1 MNSVDSPI
9 LIDGLQFCRWSRR
22 ILEQMREGG
31 MSAVHVTLAY
41 HQTFR
46 NTVAHL
52 MEWNSRFQAEGDLI
66 LFGRD
71 VGDID
76 RARSTERTAIFFGLQ
91 TPMPIE
97 DDLGLIEVLH
107 TLGVRFMQLTYNN
120 QSLLGCGWM
129 EDADGGITRMG
140 RQAVREMNRLGM
152 VIDLSHAGERTTLE
166 AIELSERAIAVTHAT
181 PSWWCPSKRG
191 KSREVLRA
199 LGARHGML
207 GLSLYPHHLQA
218 GSDTT
223 LESFCKMAAEAAEVV
238 GSGNLGIGSDLC
250 QDQPDSM
257 LRWMREGRWSRP
269 EGDAPAFPPQPRWF
283 QDNRDFPSLAAG
295 LRGAGF
301 AESEIAGILG
311 ENWYRFMRSAFM
323 PARKPEPSTV
333 PVEAQSASPRSATAG
348 FMAMKGAGYYS
359 KATIGARDVINEA
372 LPLVTGAIERMQ
384 PIDDGSPLR
393 VADFGCA
400 DGGTSLEMWRN
411 ALAFARR
418 LVPSRS
424 IEIVYTD
431 LPRNDFSQLFRTIH
445 NQTELASYYGQVDR
459 VFPFASGTSFH
470 ERIFPDNSL
479 DLAFSATAS
488 HYISEIPCAISNHVH
503 MVGAHG
509 KEREA
514 YEEAGRREWDRLLAL
529 RAEEL
534 SPGGML
540 VFLNFG
546 IDEQGRYLGHT
557 GGVSMFDTFNRFWR
571 ELADEGVIIES
582 EYVNTNFPQVYR
594 TIEEFIAPLKESS
607 SAAYRAGLRLEHVES
622 RHLVCPYAADFARHR
637 NPDKFARA
645 FIPTL
650 RSWSEPTF
658 AAGLSASRPAE
669 QRAAILD
676 EFFARYEKSVAS
688 APEGHGMDY
697 IHVHLVCRKAGR

>member
-1 MNSVDSPI
+1 
-9 LIDGLQFCRWSRR
+9 
-22 ILEQMREGG
+22 

-41 HQTFR
+41 HQTFQ
-46 NTVAHL
+46 NTVARI
-52 MEWNSRFQAEGDLI
+52 MEWNDRFQADGDFI
-66 LFGRD
+66 MFAKDAR
-71 VGDID
+71 DID
-76 RARSTERTAIFFGLQ
+76 KARATNRTAIFFGLQ

-107 TLGVRFMQLTYNN
+107 ALGVRFMQLTYNN

-129 EDADGGITRMG
+129 EDWDGGITRMG
-140 RQAVREMNRLGM
+140 RQAIKEMNRLGM
-152 VIDLSHAGERTTLE
+152 VVDMSHAGERTTLA
-166 AIELSERAIAVTHAT
+166 AIDLSERAIAVTHAN
-181 PSWWCPSKRG
+181 PAWWCPSKRG
-191 KSREVLRA
+191 KSRPVLKA

-207 GLSLYPHHLQA
+207 GLSLYPHHLEA
-218 GSDTT
+218 GSQTT
-223 LESFCKMAAEAAEVV
+223 LESFCRMAAEAADVV
-238 GSGNLGIGSDLC
+238 GIANLGIGSDLC

-257 LRWMREGRWSRP
+257 LRWMREGRWSRA
-269 EGDAPAFPPQPRWF
+269 EEDAPAFPPQPPWF
-283 QDNRDFPSLAAG
+283 QDNRDFPRLAEG
-295 LRGAGF
+295 LRRAGF
-301 AESEIAGILG
+301 GESEIAGVLG
-311 ENWYRFMRSAFM
+311 ENWYRFMRAAFA
-323 PARKPEPSTV
+323 PAPALHRS
-333 PVEAQSASPRSATAG
+333 PVAAAAAPASLPMATAG

-359 KATIGARDVINEA
+359 KSTLGARDAINAA

-384 PIDDGSPLR
+384 LADDGSPLR

-418 LVPSRS
+418 LVPSRP

-445 NQTELASYYGQVDR
+445 NQTELSSYYGEVER
-459 VFPFASGTSFH
+459 IFPFASGTSFH

-488 HYISEIPCAISNHVH
+488 HYISKIPGTISDHVH
-503 MVGAHG
+503 MVGARG
-509 KEREA
+509 AERQA
-514 YEEAGRREWDRLLAL
+514 YEELGRREWARLLAL

-534 SPGGML
+534 APGGML

-571 ELADEGVIIES
+571 ELADEGVITES
-582 EYVNTNFPQVYR
+582 EYVSTNFPQVYR
-594 TIEEFIAPLKESS
+594 TMEEFIAPLQDPA
-607 SAAYRAGLRLEHVES
+607 SAAWRAGLRLEHVES
-622 RHLVCPYAADFARHR
+622 RHLVCPYAADFAKHGD
-637 NPDKFARA
+637 PEGFARA

-658 AAGLSASRPAE
+658 AAGLSAARPAE

-676 EFFARYEKSVAS
+676 EFYARYGMSVAA
-688 APEGHGMDY
+688 APQGHGMDY
-697 IHVHLVCRKAGR
+697 IHIILVCRKSGP